1 MKQASQ
7 IFNQPALDRSGQP
20 IIDPKTDK
28 PITLEQAYGQ
38 PGKYQSI
45 MRAIPSAGL
54 TTGLANLSES
64 TGRQLYRQ
72 GQENWVT
79 ANLRPESGAV
89 IGVEEMDKEIVK
101 YFPQTS
107 DSKELI
113 EQKARA
119 RRDTE
124 LAMTVRAGPAYK
136 QMQKAVAAQNAPMAA
151 QNAPMA
157 AQNAPMAAQN
167 APMAAP
173 TTGVPR
179 LVRDPATGIFRY
191 VTE

>member
-1 MKQASQ
+1 
-7 IFNQPALDRSGQP
+7 
-20 IIDPKTDK
+20 
-28 PITLEQAYGQ
+28 
-38 PGKYQSI
+38 
-45 MRAIPSAGL
+45 
-54 TTGLANLSES
+54 
-64 TGRQLYRQ
+64 
-72 GQENWVT
+72 
-79 ANLRPESGAV
+79 
-89 IGVEEMDKEIVK
+89 MDKEIVK

-157 AQNAPMAAQN
+157 A
-167 APMAAP
+167 P